1 MTEFVPPTTRYARSD
16 EVSIAY
22 QIIAEGPL
30 DLILIPG
37 IVSHVEFRHEFP
49 GYTDYLRHLGSF
61 ARVISFDKRGQGL
74 SDRVPGVPSLEQ
86 RMDDVAA
93 VMEAIG
99 SKCAALLG
107 YSEGASMSVLFA
119 ATYPERTSHL
129 ILCGGMAK
137 FTNASDYE
145 FMFSEEVI

>member
-1 MTEFVPPTTRYARSD
+1 MTEFVLPTTRYARSD

-22 QIIAEGPL
+22 QVIGEGPL
-30 DLILIPG
+30 DLILVPG

-49 GYTDYLRHLGSF
+49 GYTDYLRHLASF

-99 SKCAALLG
+99 WTVLKTWSIGGISDSIGLNG
-107 YSEGASMSVLFA
+107 FGAKACVDSQGFSISM
-119 ATYPERTSHL
+119 
-129 ILCGGMAK
+129 IG
-137 FTNASDYE
+137 
-145 FMFSEEVI
+145 